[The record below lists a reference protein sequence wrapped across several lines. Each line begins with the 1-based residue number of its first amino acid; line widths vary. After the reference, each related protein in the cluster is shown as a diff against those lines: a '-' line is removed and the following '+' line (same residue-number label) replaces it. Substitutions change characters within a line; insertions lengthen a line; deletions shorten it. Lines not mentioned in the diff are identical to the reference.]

1 MPKINVLP
9 KQLAELI
16 AAGEVV
22 EKPASVI
29 KELTENAIDAG
40 ATKLTVEIKNGG
52 VLYMRVTD
60 NGCGIKKDDV
70 KTAFL
75 RHATSKIVNENDLNS
90 IATLGF
96 RGEALAAIC
105 AVSKVEMVTRTED
118 DIEGTRY
125 CIEGGEEK
133 VFEEAGCDVGTT
145 IIVKDLFYNT
155 PARMKFL
162 HKDTFEGNLINDVL
176 EKIAL
181 SHPEIAI
188 KFIRDNKTVF
198 TTSGDNK
205 LFSVIYS
212 VLGREFASGLI
223 ETNAAMSN
231 ISVNGYVCKPIY
243 CKPKRNSQY
252 FFLNGRTVRSATMV
266 AALEAA
272 YKNSAMV
279 GKFPSCVLHIEL
291 PLESVDVN
299 VHPSKTEVRFA
310 NEKPL
315 FEAVYVAVKNALQKG
330 DTRPQFTEKKQLKFS
345 TFERMTAD
353 EFKQTVIADPET
365 KRDIKPQTATKQ
377 EPLKQ
382 EVFKPEVKKTE
393 PVINSNAKVTEEK
406 PVFKMAL
413 NDYSPQREEQKKR
426 VSVDIFVDEPVVQK
440 NRALEEI
447 IDETQE
453 TQTKEPQTALFEEL
467 RYVGEIF
474 KTYIIVEQ
482 ENSVFFIDKHAA
494 HERILFEKL
503 KSSISPES
511 QGLLLPVTVR
521 LSAQQYNAVLDNI
534 DALTKSGFDVEDFG
548 NLNVI
553 VRAVPS
559 SLTGEDVSDVII
571 EVADNLANGLDT
583 NVEKLDH
590 IYHTVACKAAIKAG
604 FNTPP
609 KEQLFLAKQVL
620 SNNDIRYCPH
630 GRPVAFE
637 MKKRDFEKQFGRIQ

>member
-9 KQLAELI
+9 KALAELI

-70 KTAFL
+70 RTAFL

-133 VFEEAGCDVGTT
+133 VFEEAGCPVGTT
-145 IIVKDLFYNT
+145 ITVKDLFYNT

-198 TTSGDNK
+198 STSGDSK
-205 LFSVIYS
+205 LFSAVYS
-212 VLGREFASGLI
+212 VLGREFASTLI
-223 ETNAAMSN
+223 ETETVMGN
-231 ISVNGYVCKPIY
+231 ISVSGFVCKPIY

-279 GKFPSCVLHIEL
+279 GKFPCCVLHIEL
-291 PLESVDVN
+291 PLDSVDVN

-330 DTRPQFTEKKQLKFS
+330 DTRPAFTEKKQLKFS
-345 TFERMTAD
+345 SFERMTAD
-353 EFKQTVIADPET
+353 EFKQTVIANPET
-365 KRDIKPQTATKQ
+365 KNEANQQTVLKQ
-377 EPLKQ
+377 EPLQK
-382 EVFKPEVKKTE
+382 EYFVE
-393 PVINSNAKVTEEK
+393 PKVAEK
-406 PVFKMAL
+406 HAFKMAL
-413 NDYSPQREEQKKR
+413 NDYSPKKEEKPK
-426 VSVDIFVDEPVVQK
+426 VNVDIFVDEPVKEKQTTV
-440 NRALEEI
+440 LEQI
-447 IDETQE
+447 IDETPVKEEVKTQVTAPTQE
-453 TQTKEPQTALFEEL
+453 PEQALFEEL

-474 KTYIIVEQ
+474 KTYIVVEQ

-494 HERILFEKL
+494 HERIIFEKL
-503 KSSISPES
+503 KATLTPES
-511 QGLLLPVTVR
+511 QGLLLPVTVK
-521 LSAQQYNAVLDNI
+521 LSAEQYNAVLDNM
-534 DALTKSGFDVEDFG
+534 DALTKSGFEIDDFG

-553 VRAVPS
+553 VRAIPS
-559 SLTGEDVSDVII
+559 SLTGEDVSDIVV
-571 EVADNLANGLDT
+571 EVADNLAKGNEAS
-583 NVEKLDH
+583 VEKLEH

-609 KEQLFLAKQVL
+609 KEQLYLAKEVL
-620 SNNDIRYCPH
+620 SRNDIRYCPH

-637 MKKRDFEKQFGRIQ
+637 MKKRDFEKQFGRIH

>member
-75 RHATSKIVNENDLNS
+75 RHATSKIVKEDDLNS

-133 VFEEAGCDVGTT
+133 AFEEAGCPVGTT

-198 TTSGDNK
+198 STSGDNK
-205 LFSVIYS
+205 LFSAVYS
-212 VLGREFASGLI
+212 VLGREFASTLI
-223 ETNAAMSN
+223 EAETVMGN
-231 ISVNGYVCKPIY
+231 ISVSGFVCKPIY

-279 GKFPSCVLHIEL
+279 GKFPCCVLHIEL

-330 DTRPQFTEKKQLKFS
+330 DTRPAFTEKKQLKFS
-345 TFERMTAD
+345 SFERMTAD
-353 EFKQTVIADPET
+353 EFKQTVIANPDTNNGVKQEIKQPAKPVET
-365 KRDIKPQTATKQ
+365 VKPQFAEKAA
-377 EPLKQ
+377 EP
-382 EVFKPEVKKTE
+382 EKT
-393 PVINSNAKVTEEK
+393 
-406 PVFKMAL
+406 VFKMAL
-413 NDYSPQREEQKKR
+413 NDYSPKKEEQKAK
-426 VSVDIFVDEPVVQK
+426 VNVDIFVDEPANYKKETV
-440 NRALEEI
+440 LEQI
-447 IDETQE
+447 IDETPVKE
-453 TQTKEPQTALFEEL
+453 EVKAEAKEPEQALFEEL

-474 KTYIIVEQ
+474 KTYIVVEQ

-494 HERILFEKL
+494 HERIIFEKL
-503 KSSISPES
+503 KATLSPES
-511 QGLLLPVTVR
+511 QSLLLPVTVR
-521 LSAQQYNAVLDNI
+521 LSAEQYNAVLENT
-534 DALTKSGFDVEDFG
+534 DALTKSGFEVDDFG

-553 VRAVPS
+553 VRAIPS
-559 SLTGEDVSDVII
+559 SLTGEDVSDII
-571 EVADNLANGLDT
+571 VEVADNLASGNEAS
-583 NVEKLDH
+583 VEKLDH

-604 FNTPP
+604 FNTPA